1 MTMAS
6 SPIAHVLGKPAFS
19 MNTVGCRQGQGRGAR
34 AKMLVLKTTGPQRLQ
49 KVPLE
54 RACQG
59 TSKSDLPL
67 RSPIS
72 LRRTEPVLGSSRA
85 KVQRRMEAGEEQA
98 LQAADMEAAE
108 AVAMA
113 LRATDGVRMVSFYGR
128 DKSHLN
134 ARRTIR
140 ARCW

>member
-1 MTMAS
+1 
-6 SPIAHVLGKPAFS
+6 
-19 MNTVGCRQGQGRGAR
+19 
-34 AKMLVLKTTGPQRLQ
+34 MLVLKTTGPQRLQ

-85 KVQRRMEAGEEQA
+85 KVQERMESGEEQA
-98 LQAADMEAAE
+98 LLATDLEAAE
-108 AVAMA
+108 AVAMV
-113 LRATDGVRMVSFYGR
+113 LRATDGVRMVAFYGR
-128 DKSHLN
+128 DLSLIHISEPT
-134 ARRTIR
+134 RPY
-140 ARCW
+140 